1 MIEYYESVLKKYN
14 IDKEDVEF
22 EVTERNETGYTSL
35 VDKIHDLS
43 RKFNVSIDDF
53 VIRNSSLS
61 MLSENKIKTIK
72 IDRKCV
78 IDESESGRKIL
89 NNIIKLSKDLGFEI
103 IAEGVETKEQ
113 QDYLKSKGCN
123 VVQGYYY
130 SKPLS
135 FEDYENMLKK

>member
-1 MIEYYESVLKKYN
+1 
-14 IDKEDVEF
+14 
-22 EVTERNETGYTSL
+22 
-35 VDKIHDLS
+35 
-43 RKFNVSIDDF
+43 
-53 VIRNSSLS
+53 

-72 IDRKCV
+72 IDRKFV

-113 QDYLKSKGCN
+113 QDYLKSKGCS